1 MLQKFFQNRLV
12 NFIGR
17 TFFILPLLLHSS
29 TCIVIQVWGKATSFT
44 MSFKLGVNNG

>member
-17 TFFILPLLLHSS
+17 TFFYFAIIIALIYLYSYS
-29 TCIVIQVWGKATSFT
+29 
-44 MSFKLGVNNG
+44 GVGQGHFIYNEF